1 MTTPEGARFSR
12 LWELYAHRVMAYAS
26 RHVDPDSVQ
35 DVVSE
40 TFLVAWRRLVDVPGD
55 PLPWLLVVARNTI
68 SNRRR
73 SAYRARVM
81 ELELVRIARVARP
94 ADGADVPV
102 IVYAEV
108 IQELGALTATERE
121 AVLLT
126 AWDGLDAAAGAQVA
140 GCSVDAFT
148 KRLSRARAR
157 LSSQHLEDDDEP
169 RVRSLR

>member
-1 MTTPEGARFSR
+1 MTTEGARFSR

-81 ELELVRIARVARP
+81 ELEMVRIARVARP

-102 IVYAEV
+102 IAHAEV
-108 IQELGALTATERE
+108 IQALGALTATERE

-157 LSSQHLEDDDEP
+157 LSSQPIEDDDEP
-169 RVRSLR
+169 RIRSLR